1 MKKKYLYVT
10 DEDLFD
16 SSSLKNP
23 VACLDGK
30 LEKYYPEYFENN
42 YDLRLLVKHEPVKAE
57 RESSIY
63 NDVFEKIGSNDISV
77 FKDSAVKNKAKKVL
91 LNGFSQE
98 HFDYIAPYIK
108 DTTEVMYLFKCP
120 RIKDLSVLAEFEKL
134 KCLFI
139 FWNNSLESL
148 WDMKN
153 NSDLEVLSFVNI
165 SKLRDIS
172 GLKNSTVKYITFDS
186 TGVYPNPKELLIE
199 DISAFDKLS
208 GLKHLKLLY
217 KKCKID
223 Y

>member
-1 MKKKYLYVT
+1 MKKKYLYIT
-10 DEDLFD
+10 DEDFFD

-23 VACLDGK
+23 IAGFDDK
-30 LEKYYPEYFENN
+30 LQKYHPEYFENN
-42 YDLRLLVKHEPVKAE
+42 YDLRLLVTPEPTKAE
-57 RESSIY
+57 KESPIY
-63 NDVFEKIGSNDISV
+63 NDIFERIGSDDMSV
-77 FKDSAVKNKAKKVL
+77 LKDSAVKKKAKKVL

-98 HFDYIAPYIK
+98 QFDYVVPYIN

-120 RIKDLSVLAEFEKL
+120 RIKDLSALAEFKKL
-134 KCLFI
+134 KGLFI
-139 FWNNSLESL
+139 FWNNSLENL

-199 DISAFDKLS
+199 DMSVFDQMTN
-208 GLKHLKLLY
+208 LKHLKLLY
-217 KKCKID
+217 KKYNID

>member
-1 MKKKYLYVT
+1 MEKKYLYVT
-10 DEDLFD
+10 DESFFD

-42 YDLRLLVKHEPVKAE
+42 YDLRLLVKHESAKAE
-57 RESSIY
+57 RESPIY
-63 NDVFEKIGSNDISV
+63 NDIFEEIGSNDISV
-77 FKDSAVKNKAKKVL
+77 LKDSAVKNKAEKVL

-120 RIKDLSVLAEFEKL
+120 RIRDLSFFAEFKKL

-172 GLKNSTVKYITFDS
+172 GLKNSTVKYITIDS
-186 TGVYPNPKELLIE
+186 TGVYPDPKELLIE
-199 DISAFDKLS
+199 DISVFDKLS

-217 KKCKID
+217 KKCRID

>member
-10 DEDLFD
+10 DEDFFD

-42 YDLRLLVKHEPVKAE
+42 YDLRLLVKYEPVKAE

>member
-1 MKKKYLYVT
+1 MKKKCFYVT
-10 DEDLFD
+10 DEYFFD

-23 VACLDGK
+23 VAGIDGK
-30 LEKYYPEYFENN
+30 LQKYYPEYFENN
-42 YDLRLLVKHEPVKAE
+42 YDLRLLVKHEPAKAE
-57 RESSIY
+57 KESPIY
-63 NDVFEKIGSNDISV
+63 NDIFEKIGSNDISV
-77 FKDSAVKNKAKKVL
+77 LKDSAVKNKAKKVL

-98 HFDYIAPYIK
+98 QFDYIAPYIK
-108 DTTEVMYLFKCP
+108 DTTEVLYLFKCP
-120 RIKDLSVLAEFEKL
+120 RINDLSVLAEFEKL

-139 FWNNSLESL
+139 FRNNSLEKL

-186 TGVYPNPKELLIE
+186 TGIYPNPKELLIE
-199 DISAFDKLS
+199 DMSVFDQIPN
-208 GLKHLKLLY
+208 LKHLKLLY
-217 KKCKID
+217 KKCNID